1 MGDLNTANISEK
13 LTFKKNLI
21 LRQTRRLGQ
30 AGRLELARKL
40 RMSNSRVCD
49 LVQEMLDEGLLIEK
63 LAGSERRG
71 RKAVPVM
78 LNPEYSYLLGF
89 DMEAKRL
96 RLILADFAG
105 NVVWQ
110 KQQALKK
117 TTSRQNLIDKLLKFI
132 TEGLGEVK
140 STYRN
145 ILGIGLAGAGTID
158 TKQGL
163 ILHYDLIEGAR
174 DIPLRD
180 LASSQTGLP
189 CILEDNIRALTLAEW
204 MAGAAQEL
212 QSFICLAVRSGV
224 GAGIVIDGKLHLG
237 SHGFA
242 GETGSITLPI
252 GSSMNQWKPLHDL
265 VSEKALCVDTEAN
278 SYDLQKNKAAKAG
291 QILGC
296 HLASMASLLDPQA
309 IVLAGGLVQPDAPL
323 FDHITRTFK
332 KFVLPDIADRVQL
345 LPARLGPFAAAI
357 GATHR
362 CFQMLYPTEH
372 NQI

>member
-1 MGDLNTANISEK
+1 MSNLNTANISEK
-13 LTFKKNLI
+13 LLFKKNLI

-30 AGRLELARKL
+30 VGRLELARKL
-40 RMSNSRVCD
+40 RLSNSRVCD
-49 LVQEMLDEGLLIEK
+49 LIQEMLDEGLLMEQ
-63 LAGSERRG
+63 LTGGERRG
-71 RKAVPVM
+71 RTAVPVM
-78 LNPEYSYLLGF
+78 LNPEYGCLLGF

-96 RLILADFAG
+96 RLILVDFAG
-105 NVVWQ
+105 DVVWQ

-117 TTSRQNLIDKLLKFI
+117 TRSRQGLIDELLKFI
-132 TEGLGEVK
+132 TSGLKELK
-140 STYRN
+140 STHKK
-145 ILGIGLAGAGTID
+145 IMGIGLAGAGTID
-158 TKQGL
+158 IKRGL
-163 ILHYDLIEGAR
+163 ILHYDLIDDAR

-180 LASSQTGLP
+180 LVSSHANLP

-204 MAGAAQEL
+204 MTGAAREL

-242 GETGSITLPI
+242 GEAGLVTLPV
-252 GSSMNQWKPLHDL
+252 GSSMKQWKLLHDL
-265 VSEKALCVDTEAN
+265 VSEKALAVDVEAK
-278 SYDLQKNKAAKAG
+278 SYNIPKNRALKAG

-309 IVLAGGLVQPDAPL
+309 IVLAGGLVQPGSPL

-362 CFQMLYPTEH
+362 CFQMLYPVEPVET
-372 NQI
+372 